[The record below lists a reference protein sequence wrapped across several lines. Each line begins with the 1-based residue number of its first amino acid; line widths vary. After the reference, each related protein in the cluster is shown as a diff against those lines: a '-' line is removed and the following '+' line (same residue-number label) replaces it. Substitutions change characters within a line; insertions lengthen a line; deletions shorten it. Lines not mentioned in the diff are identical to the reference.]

1 MKKLNALLIVT
12 LISTPTLVMAIDVF
26 ESAQD
31 LNGDWNCTTYA
42 ARNDNDTRCT
52 PSGDLLFTKQGVLT
66 FKGTEKTWSYAG
78 TSPNDG
84 FEGCR
89 SELMSSGKYD
99 ARANRLILV
108 GKFGTYIYP
117 LERPNETTFSG
128 GGQSG
133 LPAFFVCKRK

>member
-12 LISTPTLVMAIDVF
+12 LLSTPMFVKAVDVF

-31 LNGDWNCTTYA
+31 LNGDWSCTTYA
-42 ARNDNDTRCT
+42 AINYNDKRCT

-66 FKGTEKTWSYAG
+66 FKGIEKTWSYAG

-89 SELMSSGKYD
+89 SELPSSGKYD
-99 ARANRLILV
+99 VRANHLV
-108 GKFGTYIYP
+108 LAGNSGNYIYP
-117 LERPNETTFSG
+117 LNRPNETTFSG
-128 GGQSG
+128 FQPG
-133 LPAFFVCKRK
+133 LSAFFVCKRK